1 VNQRPR
7 WGAATATGFREGSE
21 KEPRINGEKLA
32 IRVDMPFCGS
42 TVNRVTALVHR
53 RI

>member
-1 VNQRPR
+1 MNHPSG
-7 WGAATATGFREGSE
+7 GARLPLRDSVKAR
-21 KEPRINGEKLA
+21 KNKRRINGKKLA